1 MNKWIT
7 GLALMI
13 SMGAFLL
20 LFQPSTALAD
30 NSAAMSV
37 STVWT
42 GVDTLRIDVT
52 DAIGNVSSVD
62 LSLRDYLGDNK
73 AGEYISV
80 QAVDPDGNSSGVI
93 KIKNPY
99 FTDTDSQNGSE
110 DAKPA
115 ESTASTLPSA
125 TAPPALETPEANANS
140 QASETDASAH
150 ASTTGSSAGNE
161 DPKPFTPDG
170 TGTVMDNVTNSD
182 GKEFFTIAAKD
193 GKSYFLIID
202 PDRVGDNVYLL
213 NEVTEDELRPLAAM
227 DSAATVTPSPPSS
240 VTPTIAA
247 LPLFNATSTPTVS
260 PKPSSTA
267 KSGRSGANTGTIVL
281 SLVAAALAG
290 FAGWYFKIYLPKHRQ
305 AVITQEDPD
314 EDVQDDEAGVYEEDY
329 ASAGTDNSDEEEES
343 K

>member
-1 MNKWIT
+1 V
-7 GLALMI
+7 
-13 SMGAFLL
+13 
-20 LFQPSTALAD
+20 LFRS
-30 NSAAMSV
+30 
-37 STVWT
+37 
-42 GVDTLRIDVT
+42 
-52 DAIGNVSSVD
+52 NVSSVD
-62 LSLRDYLGDNK
+62 LSLSDYLGNAK
-73 AGEYISV
+73 ASEYISI

-99 FTDTDSQNGSE
+99 YTGTDSQNGSGE
-110 DAKPA
+110 TKPP

-125 TAPPALETPEANANS
+125 AASPALDTPAANANS
-140 QASETDASAH
+140 QASETDASAQ
-150 ASTTGSSAGNE
+150 APTTGSSAGNE
-161 DPKPFTPDG
+161 SPKPFTPDG

-213 NEVTEDELRPLAAM
+213 NEVTEDELQPLAAT
-227 DSAATVTPSPPSS
+227 DSATTVTPSPPPS

-247 LPLFNATSTPTVS
+247 APLFNATSTPTVS

-267 KSGRSGANTGTIVL
+267 KCGRSGINTGAIVL
-281 SLVAAALAG
+281 SLVSALLAG
-290 FAGWYFKIYLPKHRQ
+290 FAGWYFKIYLSKHRQ

-314 EDVQDDEAGVYEEDY
+314 EDVQDDDSEVHEEDY
-329 ASAGTDNSDEEEES
+329 MSVDADNSDEEEES